1 MSQYWASN
9 LIERKGYG
17 PDDVSSLAYLVL
29 NLAKAAR
36 FAADNDSTVEKCD
49 REKLVA
55 VRDVLDVIEALTNMI
70 IDGAEALELRSP
82 KAA

>member
-36 FAADNDSTVEKCD
+36 FAADNDSTVEK
-49 REKLVA
+49 
-55 VRDVLDVIEALTNMI
+55 
-70 IDGAEALELRSP
+70 
-82 KAA
+82 

>member
-29 NLAKAAR
+29 NLTKVAR
-36 FAADNDSTVEKCD
+36 LAADNDGTAEKHPN
-49 REKLVA
+49 EKLVA
-55 VRDVLDVIEALTNMI
+55 VREVLDVIEALTDMI